1 MFLNIFGKISSGMQK
16 GRNMDTKWWKMLRKY
31 QFKILKENTNAKIE
45 KIPIHNSWVVRSI
58 HLGRGEAAGTWMG
71 ERILKGA
78 LPTKALPAKSFI
90 ISSSLPTKALPT
102 APKIILNL

>member
-1 MFLNIFGKISSGMQK
+1 M
-16 GRNMDTKWWKMLRKY
+16 
-31 QFKILKENTNAKIE
+31 

-78 LPTKALPAKSFI
+78 LQYFIFRILDLRFLIHENFSKKLDGGKNTKRCTTNNSI
-90 ISSSLPTKALPT
+90 QV
-102 APKIILNL
+102 

>member
-1 MFLNIFGKISSGMQK
+1 MVENIE
-16 GRNMDTKWWKMLRKY
+16 KY
-31 QFKILKENTNAKIE
+31 QFKILKIPIQKIE

>member
-1 MFLNIFGKISSGMQK
+1 M
-16 GRNMDTKWWKMLRKY
+16 
-31 QFKILKENTNAKIE
+31 

-78 LPTKALPAKSFI
+78 LPTILSKYNLLSLMHHHHPEKLHFQYGFLKPGNTAVRHQIGELILVLITYHHHHQKLCTAKNGI
-90 ISSSLPTKALPT
+90 QI
-102 APKIILNL
+102 